1 MIGVSDG
8 HALAASR
15 RIRGSASRG
24 AIPRPEP
31 FTLFSSLSGSWDE
44 QIVRNL
50 LLSKWSD
57 TLAVEIEPRSLKQ
70 WFLCFDIESSTRDEY
85 RSIMSGVYTWG
96 QCEV

>member
-1 MIGVSDG
+1 
-8 HALAASR
+8 L
-15 RIRGSASRG
+15 
-24 AIPRPEP
+24 
-31 FTLFSSLSGSWDE
+31 SSLSGSWDE

-57 TLAVEIEPRSLKQ
+57 TLSVEIEPRSLKQ
-70 WFLCFDIESSTRDEY
+70 WFLGFDIESSTRGRY